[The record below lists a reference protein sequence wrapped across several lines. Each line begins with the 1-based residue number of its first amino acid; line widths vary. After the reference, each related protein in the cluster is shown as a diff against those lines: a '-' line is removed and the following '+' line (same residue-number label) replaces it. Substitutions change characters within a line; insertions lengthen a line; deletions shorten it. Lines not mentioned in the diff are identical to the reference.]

1 MQMSEAAM
9 LTEVE
14 GIREANEKL
23 AEGWRLLAV
32 TVKTSPANNEQYT
45 HFVLGKPAEPT
56 SSGQVFLS
64 KHVREKYPVKE

>member
-1 MQMSEAAM
+1 MQMSEAAV

-45 HFVLGKPAEPT
+45 HFVLGKPAQPT
-56 SSGQVFLS
+56 GNAGVFLS
-64 KHVREKYPVKE
+64 KQVRERLDGK

>member
-1 MQMSEAAM
+1 MQMSEAAV

-32 TVKTSPANNEQYT
+32 TVKTSPADNEQYT
-45 HFVLGKPAEPT
+45 HFVLGKPAQQT
-56 SSGQVFLS
+56 GNAGVFLS
-64 KHVREKYPVKE
+64 KQARERLDGK

>member
-1 MQMSEAAM
+1 MKMSEAAM

-45 HFVLGKPAEPT
+45 HFVLGKLAEPT
-56 SSGQVFLS
+56 SSGGLFPPA
-64 KHVREKYPVKE
+64 RMRD